1 MRCGG
6 LKGLVIQARWPHQDF
21 VRNQDIGN
29 FKLMSRSRMKLR
41 IRETTDDT
49 GYRARQLLKISHSLP
64 LMDGLSA
71 YVGDEILFYRNQ
83 NSFGK

>member
-1 MRCGG
+1 MKRDEMWWS
-6 LKGLVIQARWPHQDF
+6 KGAGHS
-21 VRNQDIGN
+21 GA
-29 FKLMSRSRMKLR
+29 SRMKLR